1 MILNKVII
9 LFKLFYSIF
18 LRTKLCKVGARF
30 LPDYFLK
37 IKNGSGIV
45 IGTNF
50 SSNGTVRLYADQ
62 GTITIG
68 DNNSYNS
75 NVFIGASGGKIVI
88 GNNVLIGPNCVLRA
102 SDHKFDRS
110 ELIKNQGHISGNI
123 IIEDDVWIGANVV
136 ILKNVTVRKGSIIGA
151 GSVLTKSTEEY
162 SINVGVPAKKVS
174 ERV

>member
-1 MILNKVII
+1 MILNKVVI
-9 LFKLFYSIF
+9 LFKLIYSII
-18 LRTKLCKVGARF
+18 LRTKLCKVGTRF

-37 IKNGSGIV
+37 IKNGSNIV

-75 NVFIGASGGKIVI
+75 NVFIGASGGKIII

-136 ILKNVTVRKGSIIGA
+136 ILKNVIVRKGSIVGA

-174 ERV
+174 ERI